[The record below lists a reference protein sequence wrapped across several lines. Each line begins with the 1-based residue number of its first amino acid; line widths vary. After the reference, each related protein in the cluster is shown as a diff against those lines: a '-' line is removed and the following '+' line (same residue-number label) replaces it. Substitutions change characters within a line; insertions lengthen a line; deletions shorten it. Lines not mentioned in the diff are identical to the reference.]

1 MKKKAKIPVSDL
13 ICRTLE
19 GLGIEVIFGLPGTQ
33 NTHLYRSLH
42 HSSIR
47 NITPTNE
54 LAASFMANG
63 YYRSSGKMAVVTTI
77 PGPGFTYALSGIA
90 EAFLDSVPLIFLVG
104 SPEVVKGKTFQHQT
118 IDQKAIVRPI
128 VKEIFEIKDVTQIQD
143 IINKA
148 YLTSLK
154 GEPGPVYVE
163 IDSSVYS
170 ETAVFDQSLIE
181 KYSSDISDTFKKQS
195 KKAIAEILK
204 SQRVLFYLGQG
215 ANYASAVIREVVELF
230 NAPVLTTS
238 SGRGIL
244 PEDHPLLFPYN
255 GVIRGGGKTM
265 KEMIKSSELIVT
277 LGCKFSFNGSSAF
290 QFEFPE
296 EKLIHVDTSSKTLN
310 ANYPARFAIQGDVAD
325 FISELKKESANLKES
340 IHGWPNDELN
350 DWRKKAQNEII
361 NKNKDDV
368 AFQGSL
374 GYDPATFFENLQE
387 NLPKNSIIVT
397 DSGQHQ
403 MLARKYYKVLNPR
416 GFIIP
421 SNFQSMGYSIPAAI
435 GAKLASPDSTV
446 LAIIGDGGFNISA
459 TELLTAVR
467 EKIAIKVIIL
477 NDKRFGLIKT
487 NQINKFGYSYSTKLT
502 NPDYAKL
509 AESFG
514 IDFVKLSSKIDDLK
528 HHLKSSD
535 IILFEVGVKDS
546 MDFLKKRSRGI
557 ISRFARK
564 LIGKIKGS

>member
-1 MKKKAKIPVSDL
+1 MKKKAKIPGSDIL
-13 ICRTLE
+13 CKTLE
-19 GLGIEVIFGLPGTQ
+19 SLGVETVFGLPGTQ

-63 YYRSSGKMAVVTTI
+63 YYRSSGKLAAVTTI

-238 SGRGIL
+238 SGRVDGFL
-244 PEDHPLLFPYN
+244 RAPLGCGLDIAET
-255 GVIRGGGKTM
+255 IRSLTMKSPTSSIPASPWDGGG
-265 KEMIKSSELIVT
+265 VT
-277 LGCKFSFNGSSAF
+277 PGAWPRPTAAPPPMCSPTSTNGSSTNSRR
-290 QFEFPE
+290 PC
-296 EKLIHVDTSSKTLN
+296 TSTAASTTSARSSTRPSPRSPSPNTRPTSAASSNRSKRR
-310 ANYPARFAIQGDVAD
+310 PA
-325 FISELKKESANLKES
+325 
-340 IHGWPNDELN
+340 
-350 DWRKKAQNEII
+350 
-361 NKNKDDV
+361 
-368 AFQGSL
+368 
-374 GYDPATFFENLQE
+374 
-387 NLPKNSIIVT
+387 PK
-397 DSGQHQ
+397 
-403 MLARKYYKVLNPR
+403 R
-416 GFIIP
+416 G
-421 SNFQSMGYSIPAAI
+421 
-435 GAKLASPDSTV
+435 
-446 LAIIGDGGFNISA
+446 
-459 TELLTAVR
+459 
-467 EKIAIKVIIL
+467 
-477 NDKRFGLIKT
+477 
-487 NQINKFGYSYSTKLT
+487 
-502 NPDYAKL
+502 
-509 AESFG
+509 
-514 IDFVKLSSKIDDLK
+514 
-528 HHLKSSD
+528 
-535 IILFEVGVKDS
+535 
-546 MDFLKKRSRGI
+546 
-557 ISRFARK
+557 
-564 LIGKIKGS
+564 